1 MTAAGNAIRHL
12 GPCAGLCT
20 PDGLAELH
28 RAHHAVLLR
37 RARFLLEDPGL
48 AEEAVQEVF
57 VRAWRAC
64 AGFDPAG
71 EPVRHWLLVVLR
83 NVAIDLSRAKA
94 RRPRLLA
101 AVPDERPRHAA
112 APDAGVDALVL
123 RACLI
128 DALGRI
134 TVAHRA
140 AILATIVRDRTY
152 DEAAVELDLP
162 VGTVKS
168 RVFYG
173 LRRLRE
179 LVDQPAAA

>member
-1 MTAAGNAIRHL
+1 VTAAATSIRHL

-20 PDGLAELH
+20 SDGLAELD
-28 RAHHAVLLR
+28 RAHYAVLLR

-101 AVPDERPRHAA
+101 AVPDERPWHAA
-112 APDAGVDALVL
+112 VPDAGVDALVL

-128 DALGRI
+128 DALARI
-134 TVAHRA
+134 TVAHRT

-152 DEAAVELDLP
+152 DEAAVELDVP

-179 LVDQPAAA
+179 LVEQPAAA